1 VHAFTGQQQGTVL
14 GWQHGSVIPQT
25 TSQSQF
31 SEWMMAKDSS
41 WRLNIA
47 LGMEAIQRSEPFDK
61 GGELEGAH
69 ATFNA

>member
-31 SEWMMAKDSS
+31 SEGMMAKDSS

-61 GGELEGAH
+61 GSELEGAH